1 MRTLTK
7 ILLCLFV
14 FTLGT
19 SSSNPRGQIKKE
31 KISKLKNYNLDI
43 DKNKIHSKDK
53 EILKSLDSLEK
64 KYVTLIKLKKEVV
77 SLRDNTKQ

>member
-1 MRTLTK
+1 MKTLTK

-31 KISKLKNYNLDI
+31 VSKLYTYNLNL
-43 DKNKIHSKDK
+43 DKSKLCSKDK
-53 EILKSLDSLEK
+53 HILQSLDSLEK

-77 SLRDNTKQ
+77 SLRDSTKQ

>member
-1 MRTLTK
+1 MKTLTK

-31 KISKLKNYNLDI
+31 IIKTPTYKLNI
-43 DKNKIHSKDK
+43 DKTKLSSKDK
-53 EILKSLDSLEK
+53 HILKSLDSLEK
-64 KYVTLIKLKKEVV
+64 KYVKLIKLKKEVV
-77 SLRDNTKQ
+77 SLRDLAKQ